1 MSSLKTLPRLA
12 SEHCQAI
19 CEEVG
24 ERLRILLD
32 RETGELPP
40 RLQLLLDRLG
50 ERDHEAP
57 SIVPAM
63 DDMTV
68 RPIAARDRAVLT
80 APLPSLA
87 PAS

>member
-1 MSSLKTLPRLA
+1 MSNLKTLPLQLD

-32 RETGELPP
+32 REVCELPP
-40 RLQLLLDRLG
+40 RLRLLLGRLA
-50 ERDHEAP
+50 ELDYEKAP

-63 DDMTV
+63 EDMMADSV
-68 RPIAARDRAVLT
+68 AA
-80 APLPSLA
+80 
-87 PAS
+87 

>member
-1 MSSLKTLPRLA
+1 MSSLKTLPLQLA

-32 RETGELPP
+32 HKTSELPP
-40 RLQLLLDRLG
+40 RLQLLLDRLA
-50 ERDHEAP
+50 ELDREAP
-57 SIVPAM
+57 SIVPAL

-68 RPIAARDRAVLT
+68 RSVAA
-80 APLPSLA
+80 
-87 PAS
+87 